1 MLALIIMFSIG
12 LATGFIFA
20 EIRSRSK
27 PIAGVLRFDNSDPE
41 DGPYLFLELS
51 TSPDKIE
58 ESSKV
63 IFKVS
68 RKNYISQE

>member
-1 MLALIIMFSIG
+1 MLALIVMFLIG
-12 LATGFIFA
+12 LITGFIFA
-20 EIRSRSK
+20 EIRSCSK
-27 PIAGVLRFDNSDPE
+27 PIAGVLRIDNSDPE

-51 TSPDKIE
+51 TSPDKLE

-68 RKNYISQE
+68 HKNYISQE